1 MTVVEMTVL
10 VGGAGRSDAGVA
22 AELVAA
28 LVHAGDAVVPA

>member
-1 MTVVEMTVL
+1 MTVF
-10 VGGAGRSDAGVA
+10 VGGWAGLMPGVA